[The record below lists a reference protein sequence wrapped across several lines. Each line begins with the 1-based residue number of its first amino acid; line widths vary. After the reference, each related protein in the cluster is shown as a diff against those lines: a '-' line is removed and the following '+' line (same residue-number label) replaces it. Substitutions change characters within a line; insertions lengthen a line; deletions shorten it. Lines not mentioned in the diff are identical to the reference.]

1 MIDRSHIGRELAPSV
16 LDVEK
21 GRLLFFAQAIGE
33 TDPVYTDEAAARA
46 AGYPALPAPPTFI
59 FAAELDSRTVV
70 SMLDAMGVPL
80 ARILHGKQAFRYFA
94 PVCAGDTVTVRSRV
108 ADIYARRSGALEF
121 IVKESTATNQH
132 GTEVATMRSVIVVR
146 NPPGAT

>member
-16 LDVEK
+16 LDVET
-21 GRLLFFAQAIGE
+21 GRLVFFAQAIGE
-33 TDPVYTDEAAARA
+33 TDPVYTDETAARA

-59 FAAELDSRTVV
+59 FAAELDSRAVV

-80 ARILHGKQAFRYFA
+80 ARILHGEQAFRYLA